1 MARSMGKTQ
10 RKSRAITGDMLSL
23 TAHLKLGAFFNLSS
37 ALVNLSQIGL
47 NTYSKMG
54 AVLTSA
60 GFRRAIPALYRL
72 ARNDYRE
79 IIKDRKN
86 YSASKVNAAMDA
98 LLLAQKAEIKS
109 SYFYSDRAPDIF
121 TEQSKL
127 GQLSMLW
134 FQSAESLNRAT
145 SFFAG
150 YIKAEKQGKNREQA
164 IKSGL
169 FAVQQQQFS
178 YDNAAKPGVLRNTF
192 LRVPLQFKNW
202 FIQELVFITGLRGAE
217 IPRFLASTFVLAGAL
232 GHPAY
237 MLLSQ
242 LISLITLGEYEPDE
256 DLKKW
261 AINESAKGNLNGMVG
276 QFITHGAPSIISEG
290 GTGIGINLTNRV
302 GFGDRFLP
310 SQMSDFYGPFV
321 NTLLTSSKLK
331 QEGATA
337 VDHLVNLSPAFKPL
351 KSIEAMAGGMPL
363 STIATDTEL
372 FTNKMA
378 ETLQGDQKPVYTN
391 PYKNQSIK
399 YELTLSDVFRMTFGF
414 EPTKVAQFN
423 DLTQNIRSN
432 KEKRLESLED
442 VRTDINIAV
451 RKYGNNYENLNVA
464 LTFIIEEAI
473 KNGIEINKVG
483 IKRMI
488 KDAFFN
494 QIDKDLKLAPKTQR
508 LEIIDQIKALEKYY
522 GLDFSQLVN

>member
-1 MARSMGKTQ
+1 
-10 RKSRAITGDMLSL
+10 
-23 TAHLKLGAFFNLSS
+23 
-37 ALVNLSQIGL
+37 
-47 NTYSKMG
+47 
-54 AVLTSA
+54 
-60 GFRRAIPALYRL
+60 
-72 ARNDYRE
+72 
-79 IIKDRKN
+79 
-86 YSASKVNAAMDA
+86 MDA

-202 FIQELVFITGLRGAE
+202 FIQELVFISGLRGAE

-242 LISLITLGEYEPDE
+242 LISLITGGEYEPDE
-256 DLKKW
+256 DLKEW

-290 GTGIGINLTNRV
+290 GTGVGINLTNRV

-310 SQMSDFYGPFV
+310 SEISDFYGPFV
-321 NTLLTSSKLK
+321 NTLITSSKLK

-432 KEKRLESLED
+432 KEKKLKSLED

-451 RKYGNNYENLNVA
+451 RKYGDDYENLNVA

-473 KNGIEINKVG
+473 KNGIEISRTG

-488 KDAFFN
+488 KDSFFS

-522 GLDFSQLVN
+522 GLDFSQLVD